1 MKSLLRNFIRFSYAI
16 LTYALFPVLIFF
28 WILKGI
34 FNNVYLDRMTQRFGF
49 NYPNLKAGSVW
60 IHAVSVGEVQAT
72 IPLVNQI
79 KSRYPDKDIIIT
91 TVTPTGALQVKNI
104 FHDTV
109 HHSYIPFETP
119 FAVKNF
125 FNSIKPCIALIME
138 TEIWPNL
145 YNECGL
151 RKIPL
156 ILVSARISLKSLAN
170 YKRFLPLFRE
180 TLSHG
185 ILIAAQS
192 KIDADR
198 FISLGADPNRT
209 WVMGNIKFDFSLP
222 KGTI

>member
-109 HHSYIPFETP
+109 HHSYIPFERR
-119 FAVKNF
+119 AA
-125 FNSIKPCIALIME
+125 SS
-138 TEIWPNL
+138 
-145 YNECGL
+145 
-151 RKIPL
+151 
-156 ILVSARISLKSLAN
+156 SASRWTSTS
-170 YKRFLPLFRE
+170 
-180 TLSHG
+180 
-185 ILIAAQS
+185 
-192 KIDADR
+192 
-198 FISLGADPNRT
+198 
-209 WVMGNIKFDFSLP
+209 W
-222 KGTI
+222 